1 MTRVRNIFILSK
13 IKVKFMSIITA
24 RVAQAPLYGTNQFF
38 SSLALQEEQGT
49 YITMFMHVPFV
60 NTKKVANPNVSA
72 IKNTI

>member
-24 RVAQAPLYGTNQFF
+24 RVAKAPLYGTNQFF
-38 SSLALQEEQGT
+38 SALAQQEQKGT
-49 YITMFMHVPFV
+49 YITMSMHVPFV